1 MSFLPVSSGPYNLA
15 EYLAAPVPWVTASTV
30 PPGVIKRHD
39 FPYVTQNINI
49 SNVGVTGSLYVGFTQ
64 AGLAGPNYI
73 TLQPSQSVSLK
84 YRASSLFLR
93 GSGPADY
100 EIFAGLTGIKPRDLP
115 PLTSSIGGS
124 ADVDVIASIPNM
136 SAWWDAADLS
146 TLYQDSI
153 FTTPVTGMSQH
164 IGGWLDKSG
173 NGRHLIQPTSALRP
187 TYFADAYYPPAVLGD
202 AVTKS
207 WMSSSATIPI
217 GGGAF
222 TIFSVA
228 KIQYAL
234 DSIQQGLLRFSSDR
248 TGTASATDYLI
259 YVQATS
265 GNVYASNVA
274 ASVYTTST
282 SANNKIPSNKS
293 FLFTVR
299 SESGSFPTLR
309 TNSVPIVSGTNGTFV
324 APNSNYFWLNSG
336 YAGANSNIQYHE
348 FIIFNR
354 RLTDAEVTTVE
365 SYLMG
370 KWVNRS
376 TPIFIPSCSLWCD
389 SYPGFGMHT
398 SSTLLISSKNPGDP
412 VYDWIDGSGF
422 IAGTHNRFV
431 QTTTSLQPVIT
442 LSGSGGRRMV
452 ASDGVDDA
460 MIGPTLSSI
469 TPSSDFT
476 FLFMVDPPV
485 FTAGTNGDVS
495 NSYNNS
501 FYISENNSNFGLYET
516 SLPANRLQFNVY
528 TTVGSTIGLTAS
540 INTPYVVTCRYIS
553 SSRMMYMSLNGLG
566 ETTLQNG
573 GVGNISLRGI
583 LNLFGKAG
591 LRWLQC
597 RMGEIICYN
606 RSLNPDELALVI
618 SYMKSKWGVPLSYV
632 WSK

>member
-1 MSFLPVSSGPYNLA
+1 MPFLPVSSGPYNLA

-30 PPGVIKRHD
+30 PPGGTNRHD

-49 SNVGVTGSLYVGFTQ
+49 SNVGVTGSLFVGFTQ

-93 GSGPADY
+93 SSGPADY

-124 ADVDVIASIPNM
+124 ADVDAIASIPNM

-153 FTTPVTGMSQH
+153 FTIPVTGMSQPV
-164 IGGWLDKSG
+164 GGWLDKSG
-173 NGRHLIQPTSALRP
+173 NGRNLIQPTSALRP
-187 TYFADAYYPPAVLGD
+187 TYFVDPYYPPAVLGN

-228 KIQYAL
+228 KMQYLLDAIQRGVFR
-234 DSIQQGLLRFSSDR
+234 I
-248 TGTASATDYLI
+248 SATQNGSSVEELLYNI
-259 YVQATS
+259 QS
-265 GNVYASNVA
+265 GTGDSFIGNSIVNRYIQSTNAS
-274 ASVYTTST
+274 SKT
-282 SANNKIPSNKS
+282 PSNKTFVS
-293 FLFTVR
+293 TVR
-299 SESGSFPTLR
+299 SETGGSFPTLR
-309 TNSVPIVSGTNGTFV
+309 INSVLVVTSSLNTFNT
-324 APNSNYFWLNSG
+324 PSSNYFWLNSG
-336 YAGANSNIQYHE
+336 YAGANGNDQYHE

-354 RLTDAEVTTVE
+354 RLTDTEVSTVE

-398 SSTLLISSKNPGDP
+398 SSTLLTSSKNPGDP

-431 QTTTSLQPVIT
+431 QTTTSKQPVIT

-469 TPSSDFT
+469 NPSSDFT

-485 FTAGTNGDVS
+485 FPAGTNGDTPG
-495 NSYNNS
+495 SYNNP

-516 SLPANRLQFNVY
+516 SLPTNRLQFNVY
-528 TTVGSTIGLTAS
+528 TTAGSTIGLTAS

-573 GVGNISLRGI
+573 GVGNISLRGV

-597 RMGEIICYN
+597 RLGEIICYN